1 MLGIGMIMEDA
12 LRETLLCN
20 PFDCVLSLTLTM
32 TTMGAASF
40 IDFVSSY
47 FVELCIMII
56 ERLYLDPFI
65 KHCSKLWPRWMMVLH
80 RRFGQVR
87 GWGVARSLLRILSAP
102 LAAIFYDFLPL
113 VPTRVSSLT
122 NHHPQRRR
130 MTREEKA
137 KEEMEWRRINEE
149 IELES
154 EGVEPLMDSYVKHS
168 THHLPDAEAYIGKD
182 LGNHLI
188 TPPPHHPTIHHP

>member
-1 MLGIGMIMEDA
+1 MLGVGMIMEDA

-32 TTMGAASF
+32 TIMGAASF

-87 GWGVARSLLRILSAP
+87 AGGGVARSSTPLLGYPKLSAT
-102 LAAIFYDFLPL
+102 FYHPFQP
-113 VPTRVSSLT
+113 VRAHYLT
-122 NHHPQRRR
+122 
-130 MTREEKA
+130 T
-137 KEEMEWRRINEE
+137 IT
-149 IELES
+149 S
-154 EGVEPLMDSYVKHS
+154 GGV
-168 THHLPDAEAYIGKD
+168 
-182 LGNHLI
+182 
-188 TPPPHHPTIHHP
+188 